1 MRGLR
6 GNAHEDGGRVAGDA
20 SFFRGLLSC
29 SGPDVADRRDVSC
42 VVSGIDFLARGWRV
56 EDGGRVARGR
66 RACGMGG
73 GGMHPFRRA
82 RKGVGDQGG
91 TGRVPRVLDLRR
103 GYRRP
108 LPRGDRQLHSGGDLP
123 RDRVRAEL
131 SQPPRAA
138 GSGRPRR
145 PGRHRR
151 CGGGTNPRFLSA
163 SVLLQ
168 PQRNL
173 PSHPGNRSFPDFSL
187 GTLFRPKSVSGSEDP
202 LVSKTLSKLTL
213 VSFLLI
219 FAGPVLPQKQ
229 AAGGGQVV
237 NDVHS
242 RLNETRVA
250 RIATPAS
257 VQEVQEIVAQARK
270 EGRAIS
276 IAGGRHAMGGQQFGT
291 DTVLLDTSKLNR
303 VVAFDEKNG
312 FLTVQAGIRW
322 PELLDHL
329 EQAQKGKWPQWGIRQ
344 KQTGADRLSI
354 GGALAANAH
363 GRGLRFKPM
372 VADVESF
379 TLVDA
384 QGRVLTCSRKENRD
398 LFRLAIGGY
407 GLFGV
412 IAEVKL
418 RLMPRTKLERTVQVI
433 DVAELVPAVEKRI
446 ADGTMYGDFQFDIN
460 PRSEHFLTRGVFS
473 TYKPVDPKTP
483 IPPQQ
488 RQLRMSDWADL
499 FYLAHTDKK
508 RAFDAY
514 SKYYLTTNG
523 QIYWSD
529 THQLAEYLD
538 EYHIALDKRLRP
550 EGRGTES
557 ISEGYVL
564 RENLVN
570 FLKDVGKDL
579 RSSKADVIYGT
590 VRFIEPDDESFL
602 PWARRRY
609 VSIIFN
615 LHTAHTPAALEK
627 TAADFRQLIERAI
640 QYGGRY
646 YLTYHHSAPPKQG
659 EKCYP
664 QILAFLKEKRKFDPD
679 ERFQSDWYRFYRKM
693 FADAL

>member
-1 MRGLR
+1 M
-6 GNAHEDGGRVAGDA
+6 
-20 SFFRGLLSC
+20 
-29 SGPDVADRRDVSC
+29 
-42 VVSGIDFLARGWRV
+42 
-56 EDGGRVARGR
+56 
-66 RACGMGG
+66 
-73 GGMHPFRRA
+73 
-82 RKGVGDQGG
+82 
-91 TGRVPRVLDLRR
+91 
-103 GYRRP
+103 
-108 LPRGDRQLHSGGDLP
+108 
-123 RDRVRAEL
+123 
-131 SQPPRAA
+131 
-138 GSGRPRR
+138 
-145 PGRHRR
+145 
-151 CGGGTNPRFLSA
+151 
-163 SVLLQ
+163 
-168 PQRNL
+168 
-173 PSHPGNRSFPDFSL
+173 
-187 GTLFRPKSVSGSEDP
+187 
-202 LVSKTLSKLTL
+202 SKTLLKLAL
-213 VSFLLI
+213 VSLLLV
-219 FAGPVLPQKQ
+219 FAAPALPQKQ

-242 RLNETRVA
+242 RLNETRVN
-250 RIATPAS
+250 RIVTPGS

-291 DTVLLDTSKLNR
+291 DTILLDTGKLSR
-303 VVAFDEKNG
+303 VVAFDKKNG

-322 PELLDHL
+322 PELLEYL
-329 EQAQKGKWPQWGIRQ
+329 EREQQGKWPQWGIRQ

-372 VADVESF
+372 ISDVESF

-384 QGRVLTCSRKENRD
+384 RGKVLTCSRKENRE

-433 DVAELVPAVEKRI
+433 EVADLVPAVEKRI
-446 ADGTMYGDFQFDIN
+446 ADGSMYGDFQFDID
-460 PRSEHFLTRGVFS
+460 PQSEHFLARGVFS
-473 TYKPVDPKTP
+473 TYKPVDYKTP
-483 IPPQQ
+483 ILSQQ
-488 RQLRMSDWADL
+488 KQLGMSDWADL

-508 RAFDAY
+508 RAFETY
-514 SKYYLTTNG
+514 SRYYLSTNG

-538 EYHIALDKRLRP
+538 EYHVALDKRLPP
-550 EGRGTES
+550 EGKGTEM
-557 ISEGYVL
+557 ISEVYVL

-570 FLKDVGKDL
+570 FMKDIGKDL
-579 RSSKADVIYGT
+579 RASKAEVIYGT

-627 TAADFRQLIERAI
+627 TAADFRQLIARAI
-640 QYGGRY
+640 QYGGSY
-646 YLTYHHSAPPKQG
+646 YLTYHHWATRKQV
-659 EKCYP
+659 ETCYP
-664 QILAFLKEKRKFDPD
+664 QFVAFLKEKKKFDPD

-693 FADAL
+693 FADVL

>member
-1 MRGLR
+1 MNRLFLKLILVPFLSILAIPAPAQ
-6 GNAHEDGGRVAGDA
+6 NQA
-20 SFFRGLLSC
+20 SG
-29 SGPDVADRRDVSC
+29 SGP
-42 VVSGIDFLARGWRV
+42 
-56 EDGGRVARGR
+56 
-66 RACGMGG
+66 
-73 GGMHPFRRA
+73 
-82 RKGVGDQGG
+82 
-91 TGRVPRVLDLRR
+91 
-103 GYRRP
+103 
-108 LPRGDRQLHSGGDLP
+108 
-123 RDRVRAEL
+123 
-131 SQPPRAA
+131 
-138 GSGRPRR
+138 
-145 PGRHRR
+145 
-151 CGGGTNPRFLSA
+151 
-163 SVLLQ
+163 
-168 PQRNL
+168 
-173 PSHPGNRSFPDFSL
+173 
-187 GTLFRPKSVSGSEDP
+187 
-202 LVSKTLSKLTL
+202 
-213 VSFLLI
+213 
-219 FAGPVLPQKQ
+219 
-229 AAGGGQVV
+229 VV

-242 RLNETRVA
+242 RLNETRVN
-250 RIATPAS
+250 RIVSPATT
-257 VQEVQEIVAQARK
+257 QEVQSIVKQARA

-291 DTVLLDTSKLNR
+291 DTILLDTGKLNR

-322 PELLDHL
+322 PELLEYL

-372 VADVESF
+372 IADVESF

-384 QGRVLTCSRKENRD
+384 QGRVLTCSRKENRE
-398 LFRLAIGGY
+398 LFKLAIGGY

-412 IAEVKL
+412 IADVKL

-446 ADGTMYGDFQFDIN
+446 ADGYMYGDFQFDIN

-473 TYKPVDPKTP
+473 TYKPVDYKTP

-499 FYLAHTDKK
+499 FYLAHTDKQ
-508 RAFDAY
+508 RAFEAY

-538 EYHIALDKRLRP
+538 EYHVALDKRLRP
-550 EGRGTES
+550 EGRGTEM
-557 ISEGYVL
+557 ISEVYVL

-570 FLKDVGKDL
+570 FMKDVGKDL
-579 RSSKADVIYGT
+579 RASKADVIYGT

-615 LHTAHTPAALEK
+615 LHTAHAPAALEK

-640 QYGGRY
+640 QYGGSY
-646 YLTYHHSAPPKQG
+646 YLTYHHWATRKQV
-659 EKCYP
+659 ETCYP
-664 QILAFLKEKRKFDPD
+664 QFAAFLKEKKKFDPD
-679 ERFQSDWYRFYRKM
+679 ERFQSDWYRFYKKM
-693 FADAL
+693 FASAL